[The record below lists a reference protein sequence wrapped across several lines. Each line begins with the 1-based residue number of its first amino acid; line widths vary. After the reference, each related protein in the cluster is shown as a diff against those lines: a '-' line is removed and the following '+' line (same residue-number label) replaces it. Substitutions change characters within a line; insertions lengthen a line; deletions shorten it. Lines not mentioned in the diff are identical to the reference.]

1 MNSSGSLH
9 DAFAGVNGGR
19 CNVDL
24 AEITGTNDRRPALLS
39 FVHEML
45 CLVFAL
51 ISTFSNTASCTPSL
65 SER

>member
-19 CNVDL
+19 LWNVDL

-39 FVHEML
+39 FV
-45 CLVFAL
+45 
-51 ISTFSNTASCTPSL
+51 S
-65 SER
+65 